1 MKGISKERSL
11 QTGWAKLKGAYFSGF
26 LPPTAAV
33 KRHCAGL
40 LLLQPRIPIP
50 SVERAHIPVV
60 ALDDVD
66 LLVFVDR
73 LETCVPEGAADFVS

>member
-1 MKGISKERSL
+1 MGKVE
-11 QTGWAKLKGAYFSGF
+11 KGAYFSAF
-26 LPPTAAV
+26 PRPTAAV

-40 LLLQPRIPIP
+40 LSLQPSIAIP

-73 LETCVPEGAADFVS
+73 SETFVPEGAADFLS